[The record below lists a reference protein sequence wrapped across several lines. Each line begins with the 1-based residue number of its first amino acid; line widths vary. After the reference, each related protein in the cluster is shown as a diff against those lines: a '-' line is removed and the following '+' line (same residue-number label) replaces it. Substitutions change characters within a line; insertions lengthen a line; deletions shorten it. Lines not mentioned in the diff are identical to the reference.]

1 VKYHVLS
8 FYIIFFQKNIKKE
21 KLQNKLQKNKDKNKN
36 NDINCPSVE

>member
-8 FYIIFFQKNIKKE
+8 FYIIFLKKNIKKE
-21 KLQNKLQKNKDKNKN
+21 KLQKNKDKNKN